1 MRRWTVIIACWT
13 EWYACSRCRPIF
25 LIVLSLSLSL
35 SLNERCGILFLQGND
50 MDSSRG
56 VLSGTMDRFK
66 MVCTRNNILPIPIN
80 IDPSAIHHLFF
91 SFVVFPICL
100 IYFRIKHVLLLG
112 CYDDL
117 VLPCR
122 YSRPSQAGECLH
134 LWHHLL

>member
-1 MRRWTVIIACWT
+1 M
-13 EWYACSRCRPIF
+13 F
-25 LIVLSLSLSL
+25 
-35 SLNERCGILFLQGND
+35 QGND

-66 MVCTRNNILPIPIN
+66 TVCTRNNIFPIPIN
-80 IDPSAIHHLFF
+80 IDLSAVHHLFF
-91 SFVVFPICL
+91 SFVFFPICLL

-122 YSRPSQAGECLH
+122 YLRPSRAEECLH
-134 LWHHLL
+134 LWHHLSWFSLSYTISLGNQSVMGFDAASYLYARLGRLVFTTLL